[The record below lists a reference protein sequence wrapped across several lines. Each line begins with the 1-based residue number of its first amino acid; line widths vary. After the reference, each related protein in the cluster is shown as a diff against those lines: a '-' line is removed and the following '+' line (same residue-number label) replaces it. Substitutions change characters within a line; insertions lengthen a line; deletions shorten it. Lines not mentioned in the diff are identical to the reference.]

1 MTFLEIFPYQNEVC
15 IKKGIYVHSM
25 KISEIL
31 AGFGIRSDG
40 SNKIYSYLR
49 DSYLLSFSAQIWAPV
64 CVYYQDN
71 ILYLLQMTKFQNWV
85 IACMTYG
92 MLRSLADYNLTF
104 STGSFIQ
111 YDLTFSQSRI
121 YGNVSLIVSPSPER
135 SVQC

>member
-25 KISEIL
+25 KILEIL

-49 DSYLLSFSAQIWAPV
+49 DSYLLSFSAQFERPSAFITKRTFYTYLKWRDSKIWSSRA
-64 CVYYQDN
+64 
-71 ILYLLQMTKFQNWV
+71 WH
-85 IACMTYG
+85 G